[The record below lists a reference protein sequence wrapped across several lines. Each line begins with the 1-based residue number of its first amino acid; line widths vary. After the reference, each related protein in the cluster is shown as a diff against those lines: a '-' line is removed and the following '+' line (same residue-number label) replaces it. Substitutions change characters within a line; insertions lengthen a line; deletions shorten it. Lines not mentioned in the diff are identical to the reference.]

1 MRILLGILGVVL
13 VLVTV
18 ADLLWTTFLEGAGPI
33 SVRVGSWIG
42 RLVLACHSRESGSRR
57 IITKAG
63 LLSVLGTLFVSATL
77 IWAGSTLIFCASLT
91 AIVSSDNFQ
100 PAGWWARLYYAGTTL
115 STLGLSDYRPQG
127 TFWEVF
133 TALTGA
139 SGYVLIGLV
148 ISYIVPVVTAATQK
162 RQLAVCIWALGRS
175 PDDIIIRAYNGVDTS
190 ALVPHLVSLI
200 PMLALLGE
208 SHLTY
213 PVLHFFHSSK
223 RSSAIA
229 PSIAALDEALTIL
242 ECGMQAGCSLDV
254 PSLGAARESIDEF
267 LKTLKPA
274 LVDTGV
280 SVPPS
285 PSLSHLRDAGVP
297 VVDDSLFAEAVV
309 GLSER
314 RRMLSALVVNEG
326 WNWESVWPQPRE
338 SLELLPVFS
347 QPKSA

>member
-1 MRILLGILGVVL
+1 MRILLGILGVTI

-33 SVRVGSWIG
+33 SLRVASWIG
-42 RLVLACHSRESGSRR
+42 RSVLRCHARVSGSRR
-57 IITKAG
+57 VITKAG
-63 LLSVLGTLFVSATL
+63 LLTVLGTLLVWGTL
-77 IWAGSTLIFCASLT
+77 IWFGCALIFCSAKDALVFSET
-91 AIVSSDNFQ
+91 RE
-100 PAGWWARLYYAGTTL
+100 PAGWWVRLYFAGTTL
-115 STLGLSDYRPQG
+115 STLGLGDYRPQG
-127 TFWEVF
+127 TFWEIF
-133 TALTGA
+133 TAMTGA

-190 ALVPHLVSLI
+190 PLIGHLISLI

-242 ECGMQAGCSLDV
+242 ECGMQEGCSLDV

-274 LVDTGV
+274 LIDTGTPA
-280 SVPPS
+280 PPS
-285 PSLSHLRDAGVP
+285 PSLVRLRDAGVP
-297 VVDDSLFAEAVV
+297 VVDDKLFAEAVV
-309 GLSER
+309 GLAER
-314 RRMLSALVVNEG
+314 RRMLNALVVNEG
-326 WNWESVWPQPRE
+326 WTWESVWPKPQELSE
-338 SLELLPVFS
+338 SPPVFTR
-347 QPKSA
+347 PKSA